1 MRVAIVNDQLI
12 AVEVLRRVV
21 QTEPSHEIA
30 WIAKDGAE
38 AVQKACA
45 DRPDVILMDLVMPTM
60 DGAEATQR
68 IMQSAPCPILV
79 VTGDVARNFSL
90 VCQAL
95 GYGAFDAVMT
105 PALTGESPAKAGAEL
120 LAKLAKVDG
129 VARRIKM
136 SRSTTA
142 SDSTILKAI
151 HRSASERA
159 TGDSGLRL
167 AAAAA
172 AAQRA
177 IASEQFLNAPPILL
191 IGASTGG
198 PPALE
203 AILCQLPEDF
213 PGSIIIAQHIGA
225 EFVGEL
231 ATWLND
237 RCRLKVRLALN
248 GDVPEKGT
256 VLIANSAQHL
266 QLRKA
271 GTLGYT
277 LDPILSPYKP
287 SVDVLFQSFAQHWA
301 TPCVAALLTGM
312 GDDGAQGLLD
322 LRKVGWHT
330 VAQDKESCV
339 VYGMPKAATLI
350 GAASRVLQLRDM
362 AGHFESLIRQM
373 AAK

>member
-21 QTEPSHEIA
+21 QSDSAHQIA
-30 WIAKDGAE
+30 WIAKDGVE
-38 AVQKACA
+38 AVQKAIA
-45 DRPDVILMDLVMPTM
+45 DRPDVILMDLVMPEM
-60 DGAEATQR
+60 DGAEATRQ
-68 IMQSAPCPILV
+68 IMHSAPCPILV
-79 VTGDVARNFSL
+79 VTGDVSRNFSL

-105 PALTGESPAKAGAEL
+105 PTVTTESPAKAGAEL
-120 LAKLAKVDG
+120 LTKLAKVEG

-142 SDSTILKAI
+142 SDSTIMKAI
-151 HRSASERA
+151 HLSASDRA

-177 IASEQFLNAPPILL
+177 IASEQFQNAPPVLL

-203 AILCQLPEDF
+203 TILSQMPADF
-213 PGSIIIAQHIGA
+213 PGAIIIAQHIGA

-237 RCRLKVRLALN
+237 RCPLKVRLALN
-248 GDVPEKGT
+248 GDVPEKGV

-277 LDPILSPYKP
+277 LDPILCPYKP

-301 TPCVAALLTGM
+301 SPCVASLLTGM

-322 LRKVGWHT
+322 LRRAGWHT
-330 VAQDKESCV
+330 VAQDRESCI

-350 GAASRVLQLRDM
+350 GAASRVLPLREM
-362 AGHFESLIRQM
+362 ATHFEGLIRQM

>member
-21 QTEPSHEIA
+21 HSAPTHEIA

-38 AVQKACA
+38 AVQKAQA

-60 DGAEATQR
+60 DGAEATRR
-68 IMQSAPCPILV
+68 IMQSAACPILV
-79 VTGDVARNFSL
+79 VTNDVARNFSL

-105 PALTGESPAKAGAEL
+105 PELTTETPAKAGAEL

-129 VARRIKM
+129 VTRRIK
-136 SRSTTA
+136 SSASTSA
-142 SDSTILKAI
+142 SDSMIMKAI
-151 HRSASERA
+151 HRSASNRVA
-159 TGDSGLRL
+159 SDSGLRL

-172 AAQRA
+172 AAERA
-177 IASEQFLNAPPILL
+177 IASEQFMNAPPVLL

-203 AILCQLPEDF
+203 AILSQLSADF
-213 PGSIIIAQHIGA
+213 PGAIIIAQHIGA

-231 ATWLND
+231 ATWLKD
-237 RCRLKVRLALN
+237 RCPLKVRLALN

-256 VLIANSAQHL
+256 ALIANSAQHL

-277 LDPILSPYKP
+277 LDPILCPYKP

-322 LRKVGWHT
+322 LRKHGWHT
-330 VAQDKESCV
+330 VTQDKESCV
-339 VYGMPKAATLI
+339 VYGMPKAAALI
-350 GAASRVLQLRDM
+350 GAASRVIPLRDM
-362 AGHFESLIRQM
+362 PTHFESLIRQM
-373 AAK
+373 ASK

>member
-12 AVEVLRRVV
+12 AVGVLRRVV
-21 QTEPSHEIA
+21 QSEPSHTIA
-30 WIAKDGAE
+30 WIAKDGDE
-38 AVQKACA
+38 AVQKAIA
-45 DRPDVILMDLVMPTM
+45 DRPDVILMDLVMPKM
-60 DGAEATQR
+60 DGAEATKL

-95 GYGAFDAVMT
+95 GHGAFDAVMT
-105 PALTGESPAKAGAEL
+105 PSLATEAPVKAGAEL
-120 LAKLAKVDG
+120 LAKFTKVEG
-129 VARRIKM
+129 VSRRIK
-136 SRSTTA
+136 SAASTSA

-151 HRSASERA
+151 QVSASDRA
-159 TGDSGLRL
+159 ASDSGLRL

-177 IASEQFLNAPPILL
+177 IAAEQFMNAPPVLL

-203 AILCQLPEDF
+203 TILSKFPADF
-213 PGSIIIAQHIGA
+213 PGAVVIAQHIGG

-231 ATWLND
+231 ATWLKD
-237 RCRLKVRLALN
+237 RCKLKVRLAMN
-248 GDVPEKGT
+248 GDVPTRGV
-256 VLIANSAQHL
+256 VLVANSTQHL

-277 LDPILSPYKP
+277 LDPILCPYKP

-322 LRKVGWHT
+322 LRRAGWHT

-350 GAASRVLQLRDM
+350 GAASRVLPLKDM
-362 AGHFESLIRQM
+362 AVHFEALIRRM